1 MERYVGL
8 DSHAR
13 SCTLGVMSAGGQRL
27 KSLVVETNG
36 KALVDAVRG
45 GYSLRMLCP
54 RGAAMARPRGR

>member
-13 SCTLGVMSAGGQRL
+13 SCTLGVMSASGQRL

-36 KALVDAVRG
+36 RALIEAVRG
-45 GYSLRMLCP
+45 IPGRVHLCLEE
-54 RGAAMARPRGR
+54 GTQSAWLY